1 MCYHCFLISCIQS
14 IKKKPIVPN
23 FGSTLSGT
31 HTTDLPSLQKVMT
44 IKAVPLQQRLPS
56 STLPHANLFS
66 TRLQNE
72 LVIHFWGLSISY
84 CMCLHTKYCFYKILC
99 DSMFCTFLLV
109 YVYVQHYNN
118 TVNLFF

>member
-72 LVIHFWGLSISY
+72 LIYIFGVCQSVTACVFTATKFHVMACFAHFCLY
-84 CMCLHTKYCFYKILC
+84 MCMCSI
-99 DSMFCTFLLV
+99 
-109 YVYVQHYNN
+109 
-118 TVNLFF
+118 